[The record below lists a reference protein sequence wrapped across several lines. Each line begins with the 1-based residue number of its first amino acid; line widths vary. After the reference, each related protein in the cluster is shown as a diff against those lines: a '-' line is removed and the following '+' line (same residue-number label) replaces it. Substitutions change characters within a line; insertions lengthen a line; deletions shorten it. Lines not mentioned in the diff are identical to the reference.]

1 MKRYDQ
7 YRIDVREGGT
17 TDYKQRSEDPRD
29 RRRQDD
35 LFSRTMEA
43 NQERDQPI
51 PPDLPEPAAAQDRHD
66 ELERERHVHRK
77 RRARARKAKNKRR
90 RG

>member
-7 YRIDVREGGT
+7 YRIDVREGGA
-17 TDYKQRSEDPRD
+17 TDYKQRNDDPRE
-29 RRRQDD
+29 RQRQDD
-35 LFSRTMEA
+35 IFSRSMET

-51 PPDLPEPAAAQDRHD
+51 APDLPEPAASQSRRD
-66 ELERERHVHRK
+66 ELERQRHIHR
-77 RRARARKAKNKRR
+77 RRSARARKAKKRR